1 MPPRNS
7 IAPHMPVNSRMPV
20 ISRLL
25 LAAAVGV
32 AHFVMT
38 LLLGPSIHCAEARGC
53 HANDWIHA
61 PPTDV
66 FAIPLSLARD
76 TETYASFFAGRSF
89 GYYSTTNSIA
99 FALLVFA
106 VLYIGPV
113 SSAAIS
119 WFKLKRSQA

>member
-1 MPPRNS
+1 
-7 IAPHMPVNSRMPV
+7 MPV

-38 LLLGPSIHCAEARGC
+38 LVLGPSIHCAEARGC
-53 HANDWIHA
+53 RANDWIQA

-66 FAIPLSLARD
+66 FALPLSLAR
-76 TETYASFFAGRSF
+76 ETQAYASFFAERSF

-99 FALLVFA
+99 FALVVFA
-106 VLYIGPV
+106 VLSIGPV

-119 WFKLKRSQA
+119 WFKRKRGRA

>member
-1 MPPRNS
+1 MLPGNS
-7 IAPHMPVNSRMPV
+7 GARGMPV

-38 LLLGPSIHCAEARGC
+38 LVLGPSIHCAEARGC
-53 HANDWIHA
+53 HANDWIQA

-66 FAIPLSLARD
+66 FAMPLSLVRE
-76 TETYASFFAGRSF
+76 TETYASFFAGHSF

-99 FALLVFA
+99 FGLLVLA
-106 VLYIGPV
+106 VLSIGPAA
-113 SSAAIS
+113 SAALS
-119 WFKLKRSQA
+119 WFKHKRGRA